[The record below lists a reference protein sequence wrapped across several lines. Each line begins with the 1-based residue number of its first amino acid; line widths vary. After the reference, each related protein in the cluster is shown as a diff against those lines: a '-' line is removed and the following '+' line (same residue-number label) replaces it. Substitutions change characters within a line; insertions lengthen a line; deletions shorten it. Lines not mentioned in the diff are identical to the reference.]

1 MEQGIRFGRIAG
13 VEVRLNWSLLVVFW
27 LVAWSLAAVRF
38 PTQFPD
44 YETQTYWIAGIATA
58 IIFFASLLAHELSH
72 ALVARRAGVK
82 VEGITLW
89 LFGGVARFRG
99 EAMTPGAEL
108 RIAAVGPAT
117 SLLIAGAFALIAFSL
132 DATGIPDLVVGTAVW
147 VGYINAILAL
157 FNLVPAFPLDGGRVL
172 RAILWNRSKDRLA
185 ATRSA
190 ALAGRAFAYLLIGFG
205 IAQFAFAAAL
215 GGLWF
220 AFLGWF
226 LLGAAQAE
234 ESQSL
239 LRGALKDVK
248 VEDIMS
254 PDPVAIPES
263 ITVESFIEDYAMS
276 HRFSTFPVKNDSGAV
291 VGLVTVGRIKQVP
304 QEERSKINIRRVAC
318 SLEEV
323 GVAGPDESAVAVL
336 ERMQTCSDG
345 RALVLEDSRLLGIVS
360 PRDVQR
366 ALDLAGLR
374 GQPDIEGRS

>member
-1 MEQGIRFGRIAG
+1 M
-13 VEVRLNWSLLVVFW
+13 FW
-27 LVAWSLAAVRF
+27 LVAWSLAAARF
-38 PTQFPD
+38 PTQFPG
-44 YETQTYWIAGIATA
+44 YATGIYWIAGVATA
-58 IIFFASLLAHELSH
+58 IVFFASLLAHELSH

-82 VEGITLW
+82 VEGVTLW

-108 RIAAVGPAT
+108 RIAAVGPVV
-117 SLLIAGAFALIAFSL
+117 SLLLAGAFALLAFSL
-132 DATGIPDLVVGTAVW
+132 DSAGVPDLTVGTVAW
-147 VGYINAILAL
+147 LGFINAILAI

-172 RAILWNRSKDRLA
+172 RAVLWSRSKDRLA
-185 ATRSA
+185 ATKSA

-205 IAQFAFAAAL
+205 IVQFAFAAAL

-248 VEDIMS
+248 VKDIMS
-254 PDPVAIPES
+254 PDPVTISES
-263 ITVESFIEDYAMS
+263 ITVESFIDEYAMR
-276 HRFSTFPVKNDSGAV
+276 HRFSTFPVKNESGDV
-291 VGLVTVGRIKQVP
+291 VGLVTMGRIKQVP

-318 SLEEV
+318 PLEEV
-323 GVAGPDESAVAVL
+323 GVAGADEPAVAVL
-336 ERMQTCSDG
+336 ERMQACSDG
-345 RALVLEDSRLLGIVS
+345 RALVLEDNRLRGIVS

-374 GQPDIEGRS
+374 GKPV